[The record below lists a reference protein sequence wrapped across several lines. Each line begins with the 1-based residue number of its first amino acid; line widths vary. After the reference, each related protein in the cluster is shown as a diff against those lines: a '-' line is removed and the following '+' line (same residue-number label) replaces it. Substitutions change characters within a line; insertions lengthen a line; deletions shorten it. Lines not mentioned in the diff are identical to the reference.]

1 MNNAI
6 QLTEEEATRLCLR
19 RDLSLPS
26 SVKVL
31 ILVGEDESP
40 AFIKQSENL
49 FLERK
54 QQNGE
59 CRSENRERR
68 GQFFY
73 Y

>member
-1 MNNAI
+1 MDNAI

-49 FLERK
+49 FLKRK

-59 CRSENRERR
+59 CRSKNRERR
-68 GQFFY
+68 GPFFY